1 MNDNISYLR
10 YRFPRDV
17 ISYAVWVYYRLA
29 VSLRDV
35 EDLLAERG
43 VVVTY
48 ETIRH
53 WCLHFGRQYA
63 RKLRTREG
71 QLGDTWF
78 LDEVTITTIQ
88 GERCYVWRAVD
99 QDHNVIDIL
108 VQRHKDKRAAL
119 RFFRKMLKRQ
129 GMVPRRMVTDKL
141 RSYTAAKRE
150 LLPSVVHCRDRYTN
164 NRAEA
169 SHQPLRQ
176 RERRMRRFKS
186 PGQAQRFLSIHAR
199 IHNLFCVGRH
209 LWRAGQ
215 YRAVRSRAFATWAQV
230 TCT

>member
-1 MNDNISYLR
+1 MNEHINYRR
-10 YRFPRDV
+10 YRFPRQI
-17 ISYAVWVYYRLA
+17 ISYVVWVYHRFA
-29 VSLRDV
+29 ISLRDV

-78 LDEVTITTIQ
+78 LDEVTITTVQ
-88 GERCYVWRAVD
+88 GGRCYVWRAVD

-108 VQRHKDKRAAL
+108 VQRHKDKRAVL
-119 RFFRKMLKRQ
+119 WFFRKMLKRQ
-129 GMVPRRMVTDKL
+129 GMAPRRLVTDKL
-141 RSYTAAKRE
+141 RYAAAKRE
-150 LLPSVVHCRDRYTN
+150 LLPSVVHCQNRYAN

-169 SHQPLRQ
+169 SHQSLRQ
-176 RERRMRRFKS
+176 REQRMRRFKS
-186 PGQAQRFLSIHAR
+186 PGQAQRFLSVHAR
-199 IHNLFCVGRH
+199 ISNLFTVGRH
-209 LWRAGQ
+209 LWRASR
-215 YRAVRSRAFATWAQV
+215 YRAVRSRTFASCAQV
-230 TCT
+230 TYA